1 MAAWMVVAGV
11 LIQYPSADLE
21 TSSPITV
28 GCDEGN
34 LAQLVKMRRSRIGDA
49 DGVEYTG
56 MPPMSWAQLDPSTYQ
71 GTFASY

>member
-1 MAAWMVVAGV
+1 MPAWMVVAGV
-11 LIQYPSADLE
+11 PIQHPFADAE
-21 TSSPITV
+21 TSGPITV
-28 GCDEGN
+28 ACDEDS

-56 MPPMSWAQLDPSTYQ
+56 MSAMSWAQLDPSTYQ